1 MKNLRSIAKRSL
13 VVLAVAAAAIQFV
26 PVQRTNPPVDGE
38 VPASAEVRAV
48 LRHSCYDC
56 HSNAT
61 VWPWYARIAPF
72 SWLVAKDVREARE
85 ELNFSTWARLA
96 PRERAHLLQEIRK
109 EVEEGEMPPRLY
121 LLPHP
126 QARLS
131 AADKTILQTWAQET
145 DGGGSAGGR
154 LP

>member
-1 MKNLRSIAKRSL
+1 MNKGRVVKQASIALL
-13 VVLAVAAAAIQFV
+13 VVVAAIQFV
-26 PVQRTNPPVDGE
+26 PVERTNPPVDGE
-38 VPASAEVRAV
+38 VPASAEVRAA
-48 LRHSCYDC
+48 LQHSCYDC

-61 VWPWYARIAPF
+61 VWPWYGRVAPF

-96 PRERAHLLQEIRK
+96 PREQAHLLQEIGK

-131 AADKTILQTWAQET
+131 AADQAILQAWAQT
-145 DGGGSAGGR
+145 AGVAD
-154 LP
+154 

>member
-1 MKNLRSIAKRSL
+1 MNKGRAVNRVLIALL
-13 VVLAVAAAAIQFV
+13 VAVVAIQFV
-26 PVQRTNPPVDGE
+26 PVERTNPPVDGE

-48 LRHSCYDC
+48 LQHSCYDC

-61 VWPWYARIAPF
+61 VWPWYGRIAPF
-72 SWLVAKDVREARE
+72 SWLVAKDVREARA

-96 PRERAHLLQEIRK
+96 PREQAHLLQEIGK

-131 AADKTILQTWAQET
+131 AADKAILLTWAQAASGA
-145 DGGGSAGGR
+145 D
-154 LP
+154 

>member
-1 MKNLRSIAKRSL
+1 MNKGRVVKRTSIALL
-13 VVLAVAAAAIQFV
+13 VAVAAIQFV
-26 PVQRTNPPVDGE
+26 PVERTNPPVDGE

-48 LRHSCYDC
+48 LQHSCYDC

-61 VWPWYARIAPF
+61 VWPWYGRIAPI

-96 PRERAHLLQEIRK
+96 PRERAHLLQEIGK

-131 AADKTILQTWAQET
+131 AADKTILQAWARAA
-145 DGGGSAGGR
+145 DGGGTAGGQ

>member
-1 MKNLRSIAKRSL
+1 MNKGRVVKRA
-13 VVLAVAAAAIQFV
+13 AVALLVAVAAIQFV
-26 PVQRTNPPVDGE
+26 PVERTNPPVDGE

-48 LRHSCYDC
+48 LQHSCYDC

-61 VWPWYARIAPF
+61 VWPWYGRVAPF

-96 PRERAHLLQEIRK
+96 PREQAHLLQEIGK

-131 AADKTILQTWAQET
+131 AADKSILQTWALAA
-145 DGGGSAGGR
+145 GGGGTAGEH